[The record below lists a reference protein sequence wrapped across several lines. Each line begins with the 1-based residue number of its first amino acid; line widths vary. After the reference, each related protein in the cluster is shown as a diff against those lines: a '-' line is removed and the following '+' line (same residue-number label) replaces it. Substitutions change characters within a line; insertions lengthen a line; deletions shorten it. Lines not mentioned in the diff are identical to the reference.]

1 MKRRGPCK
9 QKGTILSRSPFLSRM
24 IENKIRDRDAYMDD
38 KIDMP
43 ELEESF
49 GILDILRPIH
59 STRE

>member
-1 MKRRGPCK
+1 
-9 QKGTILSRSPFLSRM
+9 M
-24 IENKIRDRDAYMDD
+24 IENKIRDRDTYMDD

-59 STRE
+59 STGK